1 MSANNIYHTRSLY
14 EESRQNLCDK
24 IAANIQSTGSICR
37 QVVKGSKTNDIL
49 SNCAKNFASC
59 DSQITA
65 TEGNIKKMR
74 IAIKHFDEQ
83 LDTINRTIEDNL
95 PKTF

>member
-1 MSANNIYHTRSLY
+1 MSANHFQTRVLY

-24 IAANIQSTGSICR
+24 IAANIQSAGSITR
-37 QVVKGSKTNDIL
+37 QIVKGSKTSDIL
-49 SNCAKNFASC
+49 SNCAKNFAQC
-59 DSQITA
+59 DSQIA
-65 TEGNIKKMR
+65 NTEANIKK
-74 IAIKHFDEQ
+74 IGISVKHFDEQ